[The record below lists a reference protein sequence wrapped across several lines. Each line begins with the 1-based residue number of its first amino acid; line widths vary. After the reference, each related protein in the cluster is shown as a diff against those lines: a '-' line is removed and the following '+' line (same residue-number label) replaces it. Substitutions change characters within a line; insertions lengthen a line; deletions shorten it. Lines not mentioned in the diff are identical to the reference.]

1 MTTRFSTELTVRPDD
16 IDMFQHVHNS
26 RYLDYIQAARYDQ
39 MVSCYQLSME
49 EFLAM
54 GYGWVVKKAV
64 LNFKRP
70 LILSDVMIVSTQVES
85 INGTD
90 AMIDFEIVNKRTGK
104 ICCDGKMIYTMIDLK
119 TGRGEKIP
127 DSIKEK
133 YLV

>member
-39 MVSCYQLSME
+39 MVNCYQLSME
-49 EFLAM
+49 EFLSM
-54 GYGWVVKKAV
+54 GYGWVVKKAT

-70 LILSDVMIVSTQVES
+70 LILSDVMIVSTQVME
-85 INGTD
+85 INGSD
-90 AMIDFEIVNKRTGK
+90 ANIDFEIVNKKTTK
-104 ICCDGKMIYTMIDLK
+104 LCCDGQMIYTMINLK
-119 TGRGEKIP
+119 NGRSEKIP
-127 DSIKEK
+127 ESIKEK